1 MIKLFCFDFL
11 THPLGIISE
20 FWCLATETFEFT
32 VLYNNIYRKK
42 VCDNFAW
49 SKTSK
54 NLRIDLSKITTFS
67 LALVVEKALSKLN
80 FAKARLKRSEF
91 SSS

>member
-49 SKTSK
+49 SKISHGVK
-54 NLRIDLSKITTFS
+54 LLKI
-67 LALVVEKALSKLN
+67 LELICRKLQL
-80 FAKARLKRSEF
+80 FR
-91 SSS
+91 